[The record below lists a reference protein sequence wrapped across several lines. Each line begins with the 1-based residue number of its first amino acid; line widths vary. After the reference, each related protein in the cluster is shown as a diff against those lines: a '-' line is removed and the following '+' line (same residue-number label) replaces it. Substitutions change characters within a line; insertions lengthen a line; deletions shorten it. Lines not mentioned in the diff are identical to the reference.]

1 MRELIRCLADAK
13 LLQALDFAGA
23 SGKIQSRRLSAHQ
36 LRTEEFVGEG
46 LERQNG
52 CPDDQ
57 PLVMTNSRPF
67 DWPALPEMLEK
78 NAADFGA
85 CAALLSDGDE
95 PLSHQQLWDQVAMLV
110 ASLNC
115 LGVGRGDSVAIVLP
129 QGPGLA
135 VTFLAAASGA
145 TAAPLNPA
153 YVEKEFVFYLE
164 DLQARTLI
172 LPQGV
177 DSPARTA
184 AGSLGV
190 PVIELVS
197 AEHGAGQI
205 RLSGVSRP
213 LQSPAGFAEA
223 DDVALVL
230 HTSGTTSRP
239 KMVPLTHANL
249 LASVRHIGA
258 TLQLQPTDR
267 CLNVMPLFH
276 IHGLVAC
283 VLASLGAGGSTV
295 CTQAFGAEK
304 FPGWLEQWKPS
315 WYSAVPTM
323 HQAILAHVQALP
335 VQPVRSSLRFI
346 RSSSA
351 ALPPPVMVGLE
362 AAFGVPVIESY
373 GMTEATHQ
381 MASNPLPPRARKPGS
396 VGLAAGPEV
405 AILDESGGALA
416 SGRTGEV
423 AIRGPNVT
431 NGYANNPEANATA
444 FCGGWFRT
452 GDQGYLDGEGYLF
465 ITGRLKELINRGG
478 EKIAPREIDEVLLA
492 HPAVRQAVAFAVPHP
507 SLGEDV
513 AAAVVLK
520 DGAAV
525 SEAGLR
531 AFTLDRLPA
540 FKVPSRIIFVKDVP
554 KGPTGKLQRIGLA
567 DQLAAALVVAYE
579 APASDTERLV
589 AATICE
595 VLGRERVGR
604 HDSFF
609 SLGGDSLRATQVLTR
624 LQHALG
630 FSIPVPA
637 MFRCPTPALLA
648 GQLDLMREP
657 EIDALAAELEKLP
670 PEKRARLLNGL

>member
-1 MRELIRCLADAK
+1 
-13 LLQALDFAGA
+13 
-23 SGKIQSRRLSAHQ
+23 
-36 LRTEEFVGEG
+36 
-46 LERQNG
+46 
-52 CPDDQ
+52 
-57 PLVMTNSRPF
+57 
-67 DWPALPEMLEK
+67 MLEQ
-78 NAADFGA
+78 NAAHFGA
-85 CAALLSDGDE
+85 RAALLSDGNE
-95 PLSHQQLWDQVAMLV
+95 PLSHQQLRDQVAATV
-110 ASLNC
+110 PALNR
-115 LGVGRGDSVAIVLP
+115 LGVGRSDRVAIVLP
-129 QGPGLA
+129 QGPDLA
-135 VTFLAAASGA
+135 VTFLAVAAGA

-153 YVEKEFVFYLE
+153 YVEKEFLFYLE
-164 DLQARTLI
+164 DLQARALI
-172 LPQGV
+172 LPQGS
-177 DSPARTA
+177 DSPARAA

-190 PVIELVS
+190 PVIELIPG
-197 AEHGAGQI
+197 ENGAG
-205 RLSGVSRP
+205 RFHLSGVSRP
-213 LQSPAGFAEA
+213 FESPAGFAEA

-239 KMVPLTHANL
+239 KMVPLTHTNL

-295 CTQAFGAEK
+295 CTRSFGAEK
-304 FPGWLEQWKPS
+304 FPGWLEHWKPS

-323 HQAILAHVQALP
+323 HQAILARAQALP
-335 VQPVRSSLRFI
+335 VPPVRSSLRFI

-351 ALPPPVMVGLE
+351 ALPPPVMAGLE
-362 AAFGVPVIESY
+362 AVFGVPVIESY
-373 GMTEATHQ
+373 GMTEAAHQ

-396 VGLAAGPEV
+396 VGLAVGSEV
-405 AILDESGGALA
+405 AILAEAGGALA

-423 AIRGPNVT
+423 AIRGPNVSR
-431 NGYANNPEANATA
+431 GYANNPEANVTA

-492 HPAVRQAVAFAVPHP
+492 YPGVRQAVAFAVPHP
-507 SLGEDV
+507 SLGEDI

-520 DGAAV
+520 DGAVGCEAV
-525 SEAGLR
+525 LR
-531 AFTLDRLPA
+531 EFALDRLPM
-540 FKVPSRIIFVKDVP
+540 FKVPSRIIFVNDVP
-554 KGPTGKLQRIGLA
+554 KGPTGKIQRIGLA
-567 DQLAAALVVAYE
+567 DRLAAALVVAYE

-595 VLGRERVGR
+595 VLGREAVGR
-604 HDSFF
+604 NDNFF

-624 LQHALG
+624 LQHAWG
-630 FSIPVPA
+630 FPIPVPTI
-637 MFRCPTPALLA
+637 FRCPTPALLA
-648 GQLDLMREP
+648 NKLDLMREP

-670 PEKRARLLNGL
+670 PEERARLLNDL

>member
-1 MRELIRCLADAK
+1 
-13 LLQALDFAGA
+13 
-23 SGKIQSRRLSAHQ
+23 
-36 LRTEEFVGEG
+36 
-46 LERQNG
+46 
-52 CPDDQ
+52 
-57 PLVMTNSRPF
+57 
-67 DWPALPEMLEK
+67 MLEQ
-78 NAADFGA
+78 NAAHFGA
-85 CAALLSDGDE
+85 RAALLSDGNE
-95 PLSHQQLWDQVAMLV
+95 PLSHQQLRDQVAATV
-110 ASLNC
+110 PALNR
-115 LGVGRGDSVAIVLP
+115 LGVGRGDRVAIVLP
-129 QGPGLA
+129 QGPDLA
-135 VTFLAAASGA
+135 VTFFAVAAGA

-153 YVEKEFVFYLE
+153 YVEKEFRFYLE
-164 DLQARTLI
+164 DLQARALI
-172 LPQGV
+172 LPQSS
-177 DSPARTA
+177 DSPARAA

-190 PVIELVS
+190 PVIELIPG
-197 AEHGAGQI
+197 ENGAG
-205 RLSGVSRP
+205 RFHLSGVSRP
-213 LQSPAGFAEA
+213 LGSPAGLAEA

-239 KMVPLTHANL
+239 KLVPLTHTNL
-249 LASVRHIGA
+249 LASARHIGA

-295 CTQAFGAEK
+295 CPRSFGAEK

-323 HQAILAHVQALP
+323 HQAILAQAQSLP
-335 VQPVRSSLRFI
+335 VQPVRRSLRFI

-351 ALPPPVMVGLE
+351 ALPPPVLAGLE
-362 AAFGVPVIESY
+362 EAFGVPVIESY
-373 GMTEATHQ
+373 GMTEAAHQ

-405 AILDESGGALA
+405 AILDEAGGTLA

-431 NGYANNPEANATA
+431 RGYANNPEANATA

-492 HPAVRQAVAFAVPHP
+492 YPGVRLAVAFAVPHP
-507 SLGEDV
+507 SLGEDI

-520 DGAAV
+520 GGAVGCEAV
-525 SEAGLR
+525 LR
-531 AFTLDRLPA
+531 EFALDRLPM
-540 FKVPSRIIFVKDVP
+540 FKVPSRIIFVNDVP
-554 KGPTGKLQRIGLA
+554 KGPTGKIQRIGLA
-567 DQLAAALVVAYE
+567 DRLAAALVVAYE

-595 VLGRERVGR
+595 VLGREVVGR
-604 HDSFF
+604 NDNFY

-624 LQHALG
+624 LGQSLE
-630 FSIPVPA
+630 FEIPVPTI
-637 MFRCPTPALLA
+637 FRCPTPALLA
-648 GQLDLMREP
+648 NKLDLMREP

-670 PEKRARLLNGL
+670 PEERARLLNDL

>member
-1 MRELIRCLADAK
+1 M
-13 LLQALDFAGA
+13 LQ
-23 SGKIQSRRLSAHQ
+23 H
-36 LRTEEFVGEG
+36 
-46 LERQNG
+46 
-52 CPDDQ
+52 
-57 PLVMTNSRPF
+57 
-67 DWPALPEMLEK
+67 
-78 NAADFGA
+78 NAAHFGA
-85 CAALLSDGDE
+85 RAALLSDEDD
-95 PLSHQQLWDQVAMLV
+95 PLSHLQLWDHVAV
-110 ASLNC
+110 TVPALNW
-115 LGVGRGDSVAIVLP
+115 LGVGRSDHVAIVLP
-129 QGPGLA
+129 QGPDLA
-135 VTFLAAASGA
+135 VTFLAVAAGA

-153 YVEKEFVFYLE
+153 YVEKEFLFYLE
-164 DLQARTLI
+164 DLQARALI
-172 LPQGV
+172 LPQGS
-177 DSPARTA
+177 DSPARAA

-190 PVIELVS
+190 PVIELIS
-197 AEHGAGQI
+197 GENGAGRF

-213 LQSPAGFAEA
+213 LESAAGFAEA

-295 CTQAFGAEK
+295 CTRAFGAEK
-304 FPGWLEQWKPS
+304 FPGWLEHWKPN

-323 HQAILAHVQALP
+323 HQAILAHAQGLP
-335 VQPVRSSLRFI
+335 AQPVRSSLRFI

-351 ALPPPVMVGLE
+351 ALPPPVMAGLE
-362 AAFGVPVIESY
+362 EAFGVPVIESY

-405 AILDESGGALA
+405 AILDEAGGTLA

-431 NGYANNPEANATA
+431 RGYANNPEANATA

-492 HPAVRQAVAFAVPHP
+492 YPGVRQAVTFAVPHP

-520 DGAAV
+520 EGAVGCEAV
-525 SEAGLR
+525 LR
-531 AFTLDRLPA
+531 EFALDRLPT
-540 FKVPSRIIFVKDVP
+540 FKVPSRIIFVNDVP
-554 KGPTGKLQRIGLA
+554 KGPTGKIQRIGLA
-567 DQLAAALVVAYE
+567 DRLTAALAVAYE

-595 VLGRERVGR
+595 VLGCETVGR
-604 HDSFF
+604 NDNFF
-609 SLGGDSLRATQVLTR
+609 SLGGDSLRAMQVLAR
-624 LQHALG
+624 LGQSLG
-630 FSIPVPA
+630 FEIPVPTI
-637 MFRCPTPALLA
+637 FRCPTPALLA
-648 GQLDLMREP
+648 NKLDLMRDP
-657 EIDALAAELEKLP
+657 GIDALAAELEKLP
-670 PEKRARLLNGL
+670 PEERARLLNDL